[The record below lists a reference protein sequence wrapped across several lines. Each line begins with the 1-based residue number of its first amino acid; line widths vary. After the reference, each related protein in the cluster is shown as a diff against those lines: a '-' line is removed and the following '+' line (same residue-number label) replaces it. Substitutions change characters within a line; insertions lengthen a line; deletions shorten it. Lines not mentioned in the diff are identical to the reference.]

1 MKHFTPPYPR
11 RHRTQPGPIKAMMHA
26 NQDLLSIWTED
37 SFRFE
42 FMSQQILK
50 QKIFIANDPR
60 IVKDVFVTKHHIYE
74 KKSPQ
79 MQRALEPLLGDGLF
93 ISYGDTWTSH
103 RHIQTPLFHTGFV
116 QNYSKIMVNTITEIV
131 DEWANQKSS
140 TVNVLPEMGRLTA
153 EIISRTLFGENLGKE
168 KASKVVKAFA
178 DYQSSIKQTPLSSF
192 TDIPNWTDK
201 FSIKSHMAMRA
212 AKRIHAVVDEIIDKA
227 GEKENQ
233 ETLVAHLLAANED
246 RESETALTREQIRN
260 EIIVLFMAGH
270 ETTANSLAWV
280 WYLVSQSPDVEAK
293 LHAELDEV
301 LGDKIPDF
309 SDVSKLPY
317 TRAIFDEGI
326 RLYPPVPI
334 LSRQASENDVI
345 RKKKI
350 PKGSLMLVVPW
361 LLHRH
366 KKLWDQPDTFIPERF
381 LPGAENKP
389 HKFAY
394 VPFSAGPRV
403 CLGKSF
409 GIVES
414 VLSIAIIAQR
424 FRLTL
429 PEGTEVLHECRLTL
443 RPKGNLP
450 MTLEKRDKATKA

>member
-1 MKHFTPPYPR
+1 MNYFTPPYPE
-11 RHRTQPGPIKAMMHA
+11 RHKTNPSAFKAILQA
-26 NQDLLSIWTED
+26 RQDLLSIWTED
-37 SFRFE
+37 AFKFE

-50 QKIFIANDPR
+50 QKIFIVNDPKL
-60 IVKDVFVTKHHIYE
+60 VKEVLVTKHHIYE

-79 MQRALEPLLGDGLF
+79 MIRALEPLLGDGLF
-93 ISYGDTWTSH
+93 ISDGGTWASH

-116 QNYSKIMVNTITEIV
+116 QNYSKIMVSTITEIA
-131 DEWANQKSS
+131 DDWANQKST
-140 TVNVLPEMGRLTA
+140 TVDVLPEMGRLTA

-168 KASKVVKAFA
+168 KAAKVVKAFA

-192 TDIPNWTDK
+192 TDLPNWTDK
-201 FSIKSHMAMRA
+201 LSIKSHIAMRA

-233 ETLVAHLLAANED
+233 DTLVAHLLAANDGRDTENSLD
-246 RESETALTREQIRN
+246 REQIRN

-270 ETTANSLAWV
+270 ETTANSLAWC
-280 WYLVSQSPDVEAK
+280 WYLLSQSPDVEAK

-301 LGDKIPDF
+301 LEGRLPSF
-309 SDVSKLPY
+309 SDVAKLPY
-317 TRAIFDEGI
+317 TRAIFDESI

-334 LSRQASENDVI
+334 LSRQASEDDTI
-345 RKKKI
+345 RRQQV

-366 KKLWDQPDTFIPERF
+366 ENLWDQPNTFIPERF
-381 LPGAENKP
+381 LAGAENKP
-389 HKFAY
+389 NKFAY
-394 VPFSAGPRV
+394 LPFSAGPRV

-414 VLSIAIIAQR
+414 VLSIAILAQR
-424 FRLTL
+424 FRLKL
-429 PEGTEVLHECRLTL
+429 PEGAKVSHECRLTL
-443 RPKGNLP
+443 RPKGSLP
-450 MTLEKRDKATKA
+450 MTLEKRIKDDA

>member
-1 MKHFTPPYPR
+1 MNYFTPPYPE
-11 RHRTQPGPIKAMMHA
+11 RHKKNPTALQAILHA
-26 NQDLLSIWTED
+26 RKDLLSIWTEE
-37 SFRFE
+37 SFRYE

-50 QKIFIANDPR
+50 QKIFIANDPH
-60 IVKDVFVTKHHIYE
+60 IVKDVLVTKHHIYE

-93 ISYGDTWTSH
+93 ISDGDTWTSH

-116 QNYSKIMVNTITEIV
+116 QNYSKIMVSTIVEIA
-131 DEWANQKSS
+131 DEWQANNVGK

-168 KASKVVKAFA
+168 KAATVVKAFA
-178 DYQSSIKQTPLSSF
+178 QYQSSIKQTPLSSF
-192 TDIPNWTDK
+192 TDIPNWMDK
-201 FSIKSHMAMRA
+201 FSIKGQIALRA
-212 AKRIHAVVDEIIDKA
+212 AKRIHKVVDEIIDKA
-227 GEKENQ
+227 EEKENQ
-233 ETLVAHLLAANED
+233 DTLVAHLLAANSG
-246 RESETALTREQIRN
+246 RETTNALSREQIRN

-270 ETTANSLAWV
+270 ETTANSLSWC
-280 WYLVSQSPDVEAK
+280 WYLLSQSPDVEAK

-301 LGDKIPDF
+301 LGDRLPNF
-309 SDVSKLPY
+309 ADVAKLPY
-317 TRAIFDEGI
+317 TRAIFDETV

-334 LSRQASENDVI
+334 LSRQASEDDTI
-345 RKKKI
+345 RKKHI

-381 LPGAENKP
+381 LPGAPNKP
-389 HKFAY
+389 NKFAY
-394 VPFSAGPRV
+394 LPFSAGPRV

-414 VLSIAIIAQR
+414 VLSIAILAQR
-424 FRLTL
+424 YRLTL
-429 PEGTEVLHECRLTL
+429 PKGTKVFHECRLTL
-443 RPKGNLP
+443 RPKGSLP
-450 MTLEKRDKATKA
+450 MQLEKR

>member
-1 MKHFTPPYPR
+1 MNYFTPPYPE
-11 RHRTQPGPIKAMMHA
+11 RHKTNPSAFKAILQA
-26 NQDLLSIWTED
+26 RQDLLSIWTED
-37 SFRFE
+37 AFKFE

-50 QKIFIANDPR
+50 QKIFIVNDPKL
-60 IVKDVFVTKHHIYE
+60 VKEVLVTKHHIYE

-79 MQRALEPLLGDGLF
+79 MIRALEPLLGDGLF
-93 ISYGDTWTSH
+93 ISDGGTWASH

-116 QNYSKIMVNTITEIV
+116 QNYSKIMVSTITEIA
-131 DEWANQKSS
+131 DDWANQKST
-140 TVNVLPEMGRLTA
+140 TVDVLPEMGRLTA

-168 KASKVVKAFA
+168 KAAKVVKAFA

-192 TDIPNWTDK
+192 TDLPNWTDK
-201 FSIKSHMAMRA
+201 LSIKSHIAMRA

-233 ETLVAHLLAANED
+233 DTLVAHLLAANDGRDTEN
-246 RESETALTREQIRN
+246 SLNREQIRN

-270 ETTANSLAWV
+270 ETTANSLAWC
-280 WYLVSQSPDVEAK
+280 WYLLSQSPDVEAK

-301 LGDKIPDF
+301 LEGRLPSF
-309 SDVSKLPY
+309 SDVAKLPY
-317 TRAIFDEGI
+317 TRAIFDESI

-334 LSRQASENDVI
+334 LSRQASEDDTI
-345 RKKKI
+345 RRQQV

-366 KKLWDQPDTFIPERF
+366 ENLWDQPNTFIPERF
-381 LPGAENKP
+381 LAGAENKP
-389 HKFAY
+389 NKFAY
-394 VPFSAGPRV
+394 LPFSAGPRV

-414 VLSIAIIAQR
+414 VLSIAILAQR
-424 FRLTL
+424 FRLKL
-429 PEGTEVLHECRLTL
+429 PEGAKVSHECRLTL
-443 RPKGNLP
+443 RPKGSLP
-450 MTLEKRDKATKA
+450 MTLEKRIKDDA

>member
-1 MKHFTPPYPR
+1 MNYFTPPYPE
-11 RHRTQPGPIKAMMHA
+11 RHKKNPTALQAILHA
-26 NQDLLSIWTED
+26 RKDLLSIWTEE
-37 SFRFE
+37 SFRYE

-50 QKIFIANDPR
+50 QKIFIANDPH
-60 IVKDVFVTKHHIYE
+60 IVKDVLVTKHHIYE

-93 ISYGDTWTSH
+93 ISDGDTWTSH

-116 QNYSKIMVNTITEIV
+116 QNYSKIMVSTIVEIA
-131 DEWANQKSS
+131 DEWQANNVGK

-168 KASKVVKAFA
+168 KAATVVKAFA
-178 DYQSSIKQTPLSSF
+178 QYQSSIKQTPLSSF
-192 TDIPNWTDK
+192 TDIPNWMDK
-201 FSIKSHMAMRA
+201 FSIKGQIALRA
-212 AKRIHAVVDEIIDKA
+212 AKRIHKVVDEIIDKA
-227 GEKENQ
+227 EEKENQ
-233 ETLVAHLLAANED
+233 DTLVAHLLAANSG
-246 RESETALTREQIRN
+246 RETTSALSREQIRN

-270 ETTANSLAWV
+270 ETTANSLSWC
-280 WYLVSQSPDVEAK
+280 WYLLSQSPDVEAK

-301 LGDKIPDF
+301 LGDRLPSF
-309 SDVSKLPY
+309 ADVAKLPY
-317 TRAIFDEGI
+317 TRAIFDETV

-334 LSRQASENDVI
+334 LSRQASEDDTI
-345 RKKKI
+345 RKKHI

-381 LPGAENKP
+381 LPGAPNKP
-389 HKFAY
+389 NKFAY
-394 VPFSAGPRV
+394 LPFSAGPRV

-414 VLSIAIIAQR
+414 VLSIAILAQR
-424 FRLTL
+424 YRLTL
-429 PEGTEVLHECRLTL
+429 PKGTKVFHECRLTL
-443 RPKGNLP
+443 RPKGSLP
-450 MTLEKRDKATKA
+450 MQLEKR